1 MTLDID
7 LRVEW
12 LEAPDVTTPEL
23 AATWARYELWVGDRC
38 VTQVEEEGGNLR
50 RAVYGSLYPLAYWV
64 ATNWWLLTSHI
75 RPSEVETTYW
85 TWPNVGTY
93 PWLRQHNM
101 RGAGDG
107 MAWPNLTLV
116 NEGSIARVTWA
127 PDAQDTVRPVRF
139 VSGGRALIQT
149 DSFLREL
156 IRIVDNVLDRLQDQG
171 LPKTPLA
178 EEWEAIVGAG
188 AEEVDF
194 CKTVARLGLDPYSV
208 SDQITND
215 VMNVA
220 SSLPPEVVSDFFDS
234 ADPAAL
240 LEAAQWTRRA
250 MTGASR
256 ATTKAR
262 ERISVLHESTLSDVR
277 EDVESTFERPW
288 EYGYAMARQL
298 RSARGIE
305 TTDAFDVSPWVGL
318 SDVSAPSNGI
328 QGFVAVEH
336 DQCGLVSGMPH
347 LGITGRR
354 FSQARA
360 LGRVLARPSQRNFVL
375 SAAHGDDERIARA
388 FAAELLAPAEGIRQC
403 LDVIGKQDYSAMEAI
418 ASRFKVSSWVIWYQY
433 DNQIAIASNK
443 INW

>member
-1 MTLDID
+1 MTANID
-7 LRVEW
+7 LRIEW
-12 LEAPDVTTPEL
+12 LEAPDVATPEL

-38 VTQVEEEGGNLR
+38 VTQVEDESGNFR

-85 TWPNVGTY
+85 TWPNVPAY

-116 NEGSIARVTWA
+116 AEGSIARVVWA
-127 PDAQDTVRPVRF
+127 PLQDTVRSVRF
-139 VSGGRALIQT
+139 VSSGHALIQT
-149 DSFLREL
+149 DSFLHEL
-156 IRIVDNVLDRLQDQG
+156 IRIVENVLDRLRDQG
-171 LPKTPLA
+171 LPKTSLA
-178 EEWEAIVGAG
+178 EEWGTIAETG
-188 AEEVDF
+188 AEEADF

-208 SDQITND
+208 SDQITNNVLD
-215 VMNVA
+215 VA

-256 ATTKAR
+256 AATKAR
-262 ERISVLHESTLSDVR
+262 ERMSVLYESTLSGTQQDA
-277 EDVESTFERPW
+277 ESVLNRPW

-298 RSARGIE
+298 RSAKGIQATNE
-305 TTDAFDVSPWVGL
+305 FDISPWVGL
-318 SDVSAPSNGI
+318 SEVSAQSKGI
-328 QGFVAVEH
+328 QGFVVVEH
-336 DQCGLVSGMPH
+336 DQCGLVSGISNQ
-347 LGITGRR
+347 GTSGRR

-360 LGRVLARPSQRNFVL
+360 LGRVLASPSQRNFVL
-375 SAAHGDDERIARA
+375 SAAHGDDERVSRS
-388 FAAELLAPAEGIRQC
+388 FAAELLAPAEGIRQY

-418 ASRFKVSSWVIWYQY
+418 ASRFRVSPWVVRHQY
-433 DNQIAIASNK
+433 DNQIAVASNR

>member
-1 MTLDID
+1 MTSNID
-7 LRVEW
+7 LRIEW

-50 RAVYGSLYPLAYWV
+50 RAVYGSVYPLAYWV

-75 RPSEVETTYW
+75 RPSEVETRYW
-85 TWPNVGTY
+85 TWPNVRTY

-116 NEGSIARVTWA
+116 AEGSITRVVWA
-127 PDAQDTVRPVRF
+127 PDTQDTVRSVRF
-139 VSGGRALIQT
+139 VSSGQTLIQT

-156 IRIVDNVLDRLQDQG
+156 ITIVENVLDRLQDQG
-171 LPKTPLA
+171 LPKTSLA
-178 EEWEAIVGAG
+178 EEWQAIAG
-188 AEEVDF
+188 TDVEEVDF
-194 CKTVARLGLDPYSV
+194 CKSVARLGLDPYLV

-215 VMNVA
+215 VLNVA
-220 SSLPPEVVSDFFDS
+220 GSLPPEVVSDFFDS

-256 ATTKAR
+256 AATKAR
-262 ERISVLHESTLSDVR
+262 ERISVLHESTLSGIHN
-277 EDVESTFERPW
+277 DVESIFDRPW
-288 EYGYAMARQL
+288 EYGYAMAQQL
-298 RSARGIE
+298 RSARSIDA
-305 TTDAFDVSPWVGL
+305 TDSFDVSPWVGL
-318 SDVSAPSNGI
+318 SDVSAPSKGI

-336 DQCGLVSGMPH
+336 DQCGLVSGMPYQ
-347 LGITGRR
+347 GITGRR

-360 LGRVLARPSQRNFVL
+360 LGRVLARPSQRSFVL
-375 SAAHGDDERIARA
+375 SAAHGDDERVARA

-403 LDVIGKQDYSAMEAI
+403 LDVIGKQDYSSMEAI
-418 ASRFKVSSWVIWYQY
+418 ASRFRVSPWVVWHQY
-433 DNQIAIASNK
+433 ENQIAISSNK